1 VGGLISHVGVAI
13 LALAVIASATG
24 KRETIVSLPVGSS
37 ADVLGRSL
45 SYLDSEERPG
55 PNRTV
60 IAARVRI
67 GDAAG
72 STELSPALNVF
83 ATSSQAIATPAIVP
97 GAVDDLYV
105 TLLDLDIATG
115 IATLRIGTHPF
126 VSWIWPAGALIA
138 LGGVLALAA
147 LPFGRRSRAVR
158 ASALDHRAAPG
169 SEPALDVVGR

>member
-1 VGGLISHVGVAI
+1 VGGLISHVGVAL
-13 LALAVIASATG
+13 LALAVVASATG
-24 KRETIVSLPVGSS
+24 KRETIVSLPVGGSTQ
-37 ADVLGRSL
+37 VLGRSV
-45 SYLDSEERPG
+45 SYLASEMRPG

-67 GDAAG
+67 GDDAG

-97 GAVDDLYV
+97 GAIDDLYV
-105 TLLDLDIATG
+105 TLLDLDTATG
-115 IATLRIGTHPF
+115 VATIRIGTHPF
-126 VSWIWPAGALIA
+126 VSWIWPAGALVA

-147 LPFGRRSRAVR
+147 LPFGRRLNVARG
-158 ASALDHRAAPG
+158 SALDHQAVLG